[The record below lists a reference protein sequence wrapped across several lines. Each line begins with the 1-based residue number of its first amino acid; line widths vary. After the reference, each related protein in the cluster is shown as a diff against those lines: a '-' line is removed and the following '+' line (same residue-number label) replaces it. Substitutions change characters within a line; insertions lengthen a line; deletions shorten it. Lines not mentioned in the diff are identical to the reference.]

1 MSTSSSCPVRK
12 ISPKRICYPRHTL
25 AMPSAVARHPPS
37 HHLRCAS
44 AARTRTSE
52 TSGQGW
58 RHVPPSW
65 GWTKGGLVHRHLS
78 QLSGY
83 PVELVPSTAIAHSI
97 PILKICLARSSTYM
111 KLSQAACTV
120 PPQRT
125 ALTTSPLWWFVPLG
139 WRWPPCVQRRPRTTG
154 HLQHPNVSL
163 LI

>member
-1 MSTSSSCPVRK
+1 MTGMCPLTSKCLLNMFFAYSLSLSLLVKFVFPPVRFGALVNIKMSTSSSCPVRK
-12 ISPKRICYPRHTL
+12 ISPKRICYPKHTL

-58 RHVPPSW
+58 WHVPPSW

-83 PVELVPSTAIAHSI
+83 PVEVVPSTAIAHSI
-97 PILKICLARSSTYM
+97 PILKIFLAH
-111 KLSQAACTV
+111 
-120 PPQRT
+120 
-125 ALTTSPLWWFVPLG
+125 
-139 WRWPPCVQRRPRTTG
+139 PRDPE
-154 HLQHPNVSL
+154 HPWS
-163 LI
+163 